1 MPSNPNREYRSMPL
15 NIEKRAEGEEKSY
28 IVEGYATTFGDKY
41 ELYRDGK
48 YIVMEQVDRDAFA
61 NTDMSDVVFQFD
73 HEGRVYART
82 KNGTVELSVD
92 NIGLHQKT
100 DLGRTSSSRAAFED
114 IEAGNYYQMSFAFTV
129 TGDEYEEE
137 EQENGDIILTRT
149 IKEIGK
155 LYDVS
160 AVSFPANPYTSIS
173 ARTKEIC
180 DGEIAKIEAERLHRK
195 EIKQMRMKIL
205 ERLNHKEESTDE
217 RDQRNAD

>member
-28 IVEGYATTFGDKY
+28 IVEGYATTFDDTY
-41 ELYRDGK
+41 ELYRDGR
-48 YIVMEQVDRDAFA
+48 YIVKERVDKDAFA

-82 KNGTVELSVD
+82 KNGTVELNVD

-129 TGDEYEEE
+129 TDDEYEEE
-137 EQENGDIILTRT
+137 EQDNGDIILTRT

-173 ARTKEIC
+173 ARTKELC
-180 DGEIAKIEAERLHRK
+180 DGEIKKFEAERLHAQ
-195 EIKQMRMKIL
+195 EIKEKREAIL
-205 ERLNHKEESTDE
+205 ARLRQEEKTND
-217 RDQRNAD
+217 

>member
-15 NIEKRAEGEEKSY
+15 NIKKRAEGEEKSY
-28 IVEGYATTFGDKY
+28 IVEGYATTFGDTY
-41 ELYRDGK
+41 ELYRDGR
-48 YIVMEQVDRDAFA
+48 YIVKERVDKDAFA

-82 KNGTVELSVD
+82 KNGTVELNVD

-129 TGDEYEEE
+129 TDDEYEEE
-137 EQENGDIILTRT
+137 EQDNGDIILTRT

-173 ARTKEIC
+173 ARTKELC
-180 DGEIAKIEAERLHRK
+180 DGEIAKIEAERLHRE
-195 EIKQMRMKIL
+195 EIRNKREAIL
-205 ERLNHKEESTDE
+205 ARLRQEEKTND
-217 RDQRNAD
+217 

>member
-28 IVEGYATTFGDKY
+28 IVEGYATTFGNTY
-41 ELYRDGK
+41 ELYRDGR
-48 YIVMEQVDRDAFA
+48 YIVKERVDKDAFA

-82 KNGTVELSVD
+82 KNGTVELNVD

-129 TGDEYEEE
+129 TDDEYEEE
-137 EQENGDIILTRT
+137 EQDNGDIILTRT

-173 ARTKEIC
+173 ARTKELC
-180 DGEIAKIEAERLHRK
+180 DGEIAKIEAERLHRE
-195 EIKQMRMKIL
+195 EIRNKREAIL
-205 ERLNHKEESTDE
+205 ARLRQEEKTND
-217 RDQRNAD
+217 

>member
-41 ELYRDGK
+41 ELYRDGR
-48 YIVMEQVDRDAFA
+48 YIVMEQVDKNAFA

-82 KNGTVELSVD
+82 KNGTVELNVD

-100 DLGRTSSSRAAFED
+100 DLGRTSSSRSAFED

-129 TGDEYEEE
+129 TDDEYEEE
-137 EQENGDIILTRT
+137 EQENGDVILTRT

-180 DGEIAKIEAERLHRK
+180 DGEIAKIEAERLHRE
-195 EIKQMRMKIL
+195 EIRAKREAIL
-205 ERLNHKEESTDE
+205 ARLTQEVKTNE
-217 RDQRNAD
+217 

>member
-28 IVEGYATTFGDKY
+28 IVEGYATTFGDTY
-41 ELYRDGK
+41 ELYRDGR
-48 YIVMEQVDRDAFA
+48 YIVKERVDKDAFA

-82 KNGTVELSVD
+82 KNGTVELNVD

-100 DLGRTSSSRAAFED
+100 DLSRTSSSRAAFED

-129 TGDEYEEE
+129 TDDEYEEE
-137 EQENGDIILTRT
+137 EQDNGDIILTRT

-173 ARTKEIC
+173 ARTKELC
-180 DGEIAKIEAERLHRK
+180 DGEIAKIEAERLHRE
-195 EIKQMRMKIL
+195 EIRNKREAIL
-205 ERLNHKEESTDE
+205 ARLRQEEKTND
-217 RDQRNAD
+217 

>member
-28 IVEGYATTFGDKY
+28 IVEGYATTFGDTY
-41 ELYRDGK
+41 ELYRDGR
-48 YIVMEQVDRDAFA
+48 YIVKERVDKNAFA

-82 KNGTVELSVD
+82 KNGTVELNVD

-129 TGDEYEEE
+129 TDDEYEEE
-137 EQENGDIILTRT
+137 EQDNGDIILTRT

-173 ARTKEIC
+173 ARTKELC
-180 DGEIAKIEAERLHRK
+180 DGEIAKIEAERLHRE
-195 EIKQMRMKIL
+195 EIRNKREAIL
-205 ERLNHKEESTDE
+205 ARLRQEEKTND
-217 RDQRNAD
+217 

>member
-15 NIEKRAEGEEKSY
+15 NIEKRADGEEKSY
-28 IVEGYATTFGDKY
+28 IVEGYATTFGDTY
-41 ELYRDGK
+41 ELYRDGR
-48 YIVMEQVDRDAFA
+48 YIVKERVDKDAFA

-82 KNGTVELSVD
+82 KNGTVELNVD

-129 TGDEYEEE
+129 TDDEYEEE
-137 EQENGDIILTRT
+137 ELDNGDIILTRT
-149 IKEIGK
+149 IKAIGK

-173 ARTKEIC
+173 ARTKELC
-180 DGEIAKIEAERLHRK
+180 DGEIAKIEAERLHRE
-195 EIKQMRMKIL
+195 EIRNKREAIL
-205 ERLNHKEESTDE
+205 ARLRQEEKTND
-217 RDQRNAD
+217 

>member
-28 IVEGYATTFGDKY
+28 IVEGYATTFGDTY
-41 ELYRDGK
+41 ELYRDGR
-48 YIVMEQVDRDAFA
+48 YIVKERVDKDAFA

-82 KNGTVELSVD
+82 KNGTVELNVD

-100 DLGRTSSSRAAFED
+100 DLSRTSSSRAAFED

-129 TGDEYEEE
+129 TDDEYEEE
-137 EQENGDIILTRT
+137 EQDNGDIILTRT

-173 ARTKEIC
+173 ARTKELC
-180 DGEIAKIEAERLHRK
+180 DGEIAKIEAERLHRE
-195 EIKQMRMKIL
+195 EIRNKCEAIL
-205 ERLNHKEESTDE
+205 ARLRQEEKTND
-217 RDQRNAD
+217 

>member
-1 MPSNPNREYRSMPL
+1 MPL
-15 NIEKRAEGEEKSY
+15 NIEKRAEGEAKSY
-28 IVEGYATTFGDKY
+28 IVEGYATTFGDTY
-41 ELYRDGK
+41 ELYRDGR
-48 YIVMEQVDRDAFA
+48 YIVKERVDKDAFA

-82 KNGTVELSVD
+82 KNGTVELNVD

-129 TGDEYEEE
+129 TDDEYEEE
-137 EQENGDIILTRT
+137 EQDNGVIILTRT

-173 ARTKEIC
+173 ARTKELC
-180 DGEIAKIEAERLHRK
+180 DGEIAKIEAERLHRE
-195 EIKQMRMKIL
+195 EIRNKREAIL
-205 ERLNHKEESTDE
+205 ARLRQEEKTND
-217 RDQRNAD
+217 

>member
-15 NIEKRAEGEEKSY
+15 NIEKRAEGEDKSY
-28 IVEGYATTFGDKY
+28 IVEGYATTFCNAY
-41 ELYRDGK
+41 ELYRDGR
-48 YIVMEQVDRDAFA
+48 YIVMERVDKDAFA

-82 KNGTVELSVD
+82 KNGTVELNVD

-100 DLGRTSSSRAAFED
+100 DLSRTSSSRAAYED

-129 TGDEYEEE
+129 TDDEYEEK

-149 IKEIGK
+149 IKEFGK

-173 ARTKEIC
+173 ARTKELC
-180 DGEIAKIEAERLHRK
+180 DGEIAKIEAERLHRE
-195 EIKQMRMKIL
+195 EIRNKREAILARLKQ
-205 ERLNHKEESTDE
+205 ED
-217 RDQRNAD
+217 

>member
-15 NIEKRAEGEEKSY
+15 NIEKRAEGEDKSY
-28 IVEGYATTFGDKY
+28 IVEGYATTFGDTY
-41 ELYRDGK
+41 ELYRDGR
-48 YIVMEQVDRDAFA
+48 YIVMERVDKDAFA

-82 KNGTVELSVD
+82 KNGTVELNVD

-100 DLGRTSSSRAAFED
+100 DLSRTSSSRAAYED

-129 TGDEYEEE
+129 TDDEYEEK
-137 EQENGDIILTRT
+137 EQENGDVILTRT

-173 ARTKEIC
+173 ARTKELC
-180 DGEIAKIEAERLHRK
+180 DGEIAKIEAERLHRE
-195 EIKQMRMKIL
+195 EIRNKREAIL
-205 ERLNHKEESTDE
+205 ARLRQEEKTND
-217 RDQRNAD
+217 

>member
-1 MPSNPNREYRSMPL
+1 MPIKENREYRSMPL

-48 YIVMEQVDRDAFA
+48 YIVMEQVDKNAFA

-82 KNGTVELSVD
+82 KNGTVELNVD
-92 NIGLHQKT
+92 DIGLHQKT
-100 DLGRTSSSRAAFED
+100 DLGRTSSSRSAFED

-129 TGDEYEEE
+129 THDAYEEE
-137 EQENGDIILTRT
+137 EQENGDVILTRT

-173 ARTKEIC
+173 ARTKELC
-180 DGEIAKIEAERLHRK
+180 DGEIARIEAERLHAQ
-195 EIKQMRMKIL
+195 EIEEKRSQIL
-205 ERLNHKEESTDE
+205 ARLNPNKEEYSDG
-217 RDQRNAD
+217 N

>member
-28 IVEGYATTFGDKY
+28 IVEGYATTFGDTY

-48 YIVMEQVDRDAFA
+48 YIVMERVDKDAFA

-82 KNGTVELSVD
+82 KNGTVELNVD

-114 IEAGNYYQMSFAFTV
+114 IEAGNYYQMSFAFIV
-129 TGDEYEEE
+129 TGDTYDEEE
-137 EQENGDIILTRT
+137 RDDGTVILTRT
-149 IKEIGK
+149 ITEIGK

-173 ARTKEIC
+173 ARTKELC
-180 DGEIAKIEAERLHRK
+180 DGEIAKIEAERLHRE
-195 EIKQMRMKIL
+195 EIRAKREAIL
-205 ERLNHKEESTDE
+205 ARLRQEGKTNV
-217 RDQRNAD
+217 

>member
-28 IVEGYATTFGDKY
+28 IVEGYATTFGDTY
-41 ELYRDGK
+41 ELYRDGR
-48 YIVMEQVDRDAFA
+48 YIVKERVDKDAFA

-82 KNGTVELSVD
+82 KNGTVELNVD

-129 TGDEYEEE
+129 TDDEYEEE
-137 EQENGDIILTRT
+137 EQDNGDIILTRT

-173 ARTKEIC
+173 ARTKELC
-180 DGEIAKIEAERLHRK
+180 DGEIAKIEAERLHREELRNK
-195 EIKQMRMKIL
+195 REAIL
-205 ERLNHKEESTDE
+205 ARLRQEEKTND
-217 RDQRNAD
+217 

>member
-28 IVEGYATTFGDKY
+28 IVEGYATTFGDTY
-41 ELYRDGK
+41 ELYRDGR
-48 YIVMEQVDRDAFA
+48 YIVKERVDKDAFA

-82 KNGTVELSVD
+82 KNGTVELNVD

-100 DLGRTSSSRAAFED
+100 DLGKTSSSRAAFED

-129 TGDEYEEE
+129 TDDEYEEE
-137 EQENGDIILTRT
+137 EQDNGDIILTRT

-173 ARTKEIC
+173 ARTKELC
-180 DGEIAKIEAERLHRK
+180 DGEIAKIEAERLHRE
-195 EIKQMRMKIL
+195 EIRNKREAIL
-205 ERLNHKEESTDE
+205 ARLRQEEKTND
-217 RDQRNAD
+217 

>member
-1 MPSNPNREYRSMPL
+1 MPSNTNREYRSMPL
-15 NIEKRAEGEEKSY
+15 NIEKRAEGEDKSY
-28 IVEGYATTFGDKY
+28 IVEGYATTFGDTY

-48 YIVMEQVDRDAFA
+48 YIVMERVDKDAFA

-82 KNGTVELSVD
+82 KNGTVELNVD

-100 DLGRTSSSRAAFED
+100 DLSRTSSSRAAYED

-129 TGDEYEEE
+129 TDDEYDEEE
-137 EQENGDIILTRT
+137 KDDGSVILTRT

-173 ARTKEIC
+173 ARTKELC
-180 DGEIAKIEAERLHRK
+180 DGEIAKIEAERLHRE
-195 EIKQMRMKIL
+195 EIRAKREAIL
-205 ERLNHKEESTDE
+205 ARLRQEGETNV
-217 RDQRNAD
+217 

>member
-28 IVEGYATTFGDKY
+28 IVEGYATTFGDTY

-48 YIVMEQVDRDAFA
+48 YIVMERVDKDAFA

-82 KNGTVELSVD
+82 KNGTVELNVD

-100 DLGRTSSSRAAFED
+100 DLGRTSSSRSAFED

-129 TGDEYEEE
+129 TGDTYDEEE
-137 EQENGDIILTRT
+137 RDDGTVILTRT
-149 IKEIGK
+149 ITEIGK

-173 ARTKEIC
+173 ARTKELC
-180 DGEIAKIEAERLHRK
+180 DGEIAKIEAERLHRE
-195 EIKQMRMKIL
+195 EIRAKREAIL
-205 ERLNHKEESTDE
+205 ARLRQEGKTNV
-217 RDQRNAD
+217 

>member
-28 IVEGYATTFGDKY
+28 IVEGYATTFGDTY
-41 ELYRDGK
+41 ELYRDGR
-48 YIVMEQVDRDAFA
+48 YIVKERVDKDAFA

-82 KNGTVELSVD
+82 KNGTVELNVD
-92 NIGLHQKT
+92 NVGLHQKT
-100 DLGRTSSSRAAFED
+100 DLSRTSSSRAAFED

-129 TGDEYEEE
+129 TDDEYEEE
-137 EQENGDIILTRT
+137 EQDNGDIILTRT

-173 ARTKEIC
+173 ARRKELC
-180 DGEIAKIEAERLHRK
+180 DGEIAKIEAERLHRE
-195 EIKQMRMKIL
+195 EIRNKREAIL
-205 ERLNHKEESTDE
+205 ARLRQEEKTND
-217 RDQRNAD
+217 